1 MASLPGYDQTSVDN
15 RVRAYVAA
23 GLGVNTSVLAGAM
36 PSGAVTLTP
45 GTLDIPVG
53 GGTKTVPTALVTVT
67 FRHNFMLLG
76 PILGLINKSW
86 GSSIVLTATS
96 QMRLES

>member
-1 MASLPGYDQTSVDN
+1 
-15 RVRAYVAA
+15 
-23 GLGVNTSVLAGAM
+23 
-36 PSGAVTLTP
+36 
-45 GTLDIPVG
+45 
-53 GGTKTVPTALVTVT
+53 VPTALVTVT
-67 FRHNFMLLG
+67 YRHNFLLLG